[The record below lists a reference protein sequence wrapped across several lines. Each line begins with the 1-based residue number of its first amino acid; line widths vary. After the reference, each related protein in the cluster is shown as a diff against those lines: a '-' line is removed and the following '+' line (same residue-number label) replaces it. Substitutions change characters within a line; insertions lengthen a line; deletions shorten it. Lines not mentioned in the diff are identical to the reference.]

1 MAAGYCLTDLQA
13 GLLLAL
19 GAPCILVHLL
29 DYTASKS
36 QKSYSRDLWCFEMF
50 SGIGGIHN
58 AFRRLNLSS
67 AKYDR
72 DIDKD
77 AMDFGTVL
85 GFLVACQ
92 YILRLK
98 PGALFWGGLPCS
110 LHVWISRGTSGK
122 TRDNPR
128 GIFDGSFKH
137 ECVKVA
143 NLLAA
148 RYALLV
154 LVCLVRQVHW
164 ITEQPVSSVAMY
176 LPYLE
181 VALHTARQMLG
192 FPAGLLQKF
201 WMGLFGSRSLKRSV
215 LFGSAPYIHQ
225 FSLQHRVTAADREKY
240 KWNSAGNTK
249 LSRTKSGRKWV
260 SGGPKLTSTQAYP
273 PKFSSRVASYHN
285 RFCVETWHDLF

>member
-1 MAAGYCLTDLQA
+1 M
-13 GLLLAL
+13 
-19 GAPCILVHLL
+19 
-29 DYTASKS
+29 
-36 QKSYSRDLWCFEMF
+36 
-50 SGIGGIHN
+50 
-58 AFRRLNLSS
+58 
-67 AKYDR
+67 
-72 DIDKD
+72 
-77 AMDFGTVL
+77 
-85 GFLVACQ
+85 ACQ

-192 FPAGLLQKF
+192 FPAGLLQKLYLDF
-201 WMGLFGSRSLKRSV
+201 KRALYDSCAHYCIMCLPTPQAERMQTGSPL
-215 LFGSAPYIHQ
+215 LHP
-225 FSLQHRVTAADREKY
+225 L
-240 KWNSAGNTK
+240 N
-249 LSRTKSGRKWV
+249 L
-260 SGGPKLTSTQAYP
+260 
-273 PKFSSRVASYHN
+273 
-285 RFCVETWHDLF
+285 VET